1 MIENIKET
9 RLENGLT
16 VLTDQMP
23 GVRSVTLAFFFRT
36 GSRNEPDALNGITH
50 FIEHAVFKGTATRSA
65 LDIAIEQDRLGGTLE
80 AFTTHEEM
88 GFAIKVT
95 DDQLEPA
102 FELVADMLCN
112 PDFDE
117 KEMKS
122 EQKVIIEELKMT
134 EDSPEDKI
142 SDIFSR
148 AFYPA
153 HPLGLNI
160 AGTPRTVRK
169 FHSGLAADYHK
180 KLFQPAN
187 MVVVAAGNVKHEK
200 FVTLTNSILSPAF
213 KRAANP
219 RAQKPGLKSKAPR
232 PASPILI
239 KQNKTLEQAH
249 LLLATPFVHG
259 RAKER
264 YAADLLAQIIGG
276 GTSSRLWQKIREER
290 GLAYSVGASSIMF
303 ADCGMFI
310 VSAGTSPEQT
320 LDVVDITVA
329 EMREIASN
337 GVTAEELDLAK
348 QQSRASV
355 LLSLE
360 DSAARAA
367 SLAQS
372 ELLHGRQI
380 TVEESLANVDAVKLK
395 DLHSLARKYFRT
407 EKIAFAALGNLNGM
421 KINRKR
427 LAI

>member
-9 RLENGLT
+9 RLDSGLV

-50 FIEHAVFKGTATRSA
+50 FIEHAVFKGTSTRSA

-95 DDQLEPA
+95 DDQVEPA

-112 PDFDE
+112 PQFDE
-117 KEMKS
+117 KEMRS

-134 EDSPEDKI
+134 EDSPEDKLG
-142 SDIFSR
+142 DIFSR

-160 AGTPRTVRK
+160 AGTPKTVRS
-169 FHSGLAADYHK
+169 FDRDLAAKYHK
-180 KLFQPAN
+180 KIFRPSN
-187 MVVVAAGNVKHEK
+187 MVVVAAGNVKHKK
-200 FVTLTNSILSPAF
+200 FVELTEKVLSPGLSRHSGRQEA
-213 KRAANP
+213 
-219 RAQKPGLKSKAPR
+219 GLKTRAPK

-290 GLAYSVGASSIMF
+290 GLAYSVGSNSIMF
-303 ADCGMFI
+303 EDCGMFM
-310 VSAGTSPEQT
+310 VSAGTSPTQT
-320 LDVVDITVA
+320 LDVIDITIA
-329 EMREIASN
+329 ELREIAAN

-348 QQSRASV
+348 QQTRASV

-372 ELLHGRQI
+372 ELLHRRQI
-380 TVEESLANVDAVKLK
+380 TVEESLANVDAVMLK
-395 DLHSLARKYFRT
+395 DVHALAKKYFRT
-407 EKIAFAALGNLNGM
+407 EKIAFAALGNLNGV
-421 KINRKR
+421 KVDRKR

>member
-9 RLENGLT
+9 RLKNGLV
-16 VLTDQMP
+16 VLTDQMS

-102 FELVADMLCN
+102 FELVADMLGN
-112 PDFDE
+112 PQFDE
-117 KEMKS
+117 KEMRS

-134 EDSPEDKI
+134 EDSPEDKL
-142 SDIFSR
+142 SDVFSR
-148 AFYPA
+148 AFYPG

-160 AGTPRTVRK
+160 AGTRKTVRTFDSVTASK
-169 FHSGLAADYHK
+169 YHE
-180 KLFQPAN
+180 KLFQPSN
-187 MVVVAAGNVKHEK
+187 LVVVAAGNVEHED
-200 FVTLTNSILSPAF
+200 FVKLTEKVLSPAF
-213 KRAANP
+213 RRQAAS
-219 RAQKPGLKSKAPR
+219 RLKAGLKAKAPR

-249 LLLATPFVHG
+249 LLLATPFVPG

-276 GTSSRLWQKIREER
+276 GTSTRLWQKIREER
-290 GLAYSVGASSIMF
+290 GLAYSVGSSSIMF
-303 ADCGMFI
+303 EDCGMFI
-310 VSAGTSPEQT
+310 VSAATSPAHT
-320 LDVVDITVA
+320 LEVIDITIA
-329 EMREIASN
+329 EMRDIATK

-348 QQSRASV
+348 QQTRASV

-360 DSAARAA
+360 DSASRAA

-372 ELLHGRQI
+372 ELLHRRQI
-380 TVEESLANVDAVKLK
+380 TVEESLANVDAVTLK
-395 DLHSLARKYFRT
+395 EVHALAKKYFKT
-407 EKIAFAALGNLNGM
+407 GNIAFAALGNLNGV
-421 KINRKR
+421 KVNRKR
-427 LAI
+427 FAI